1 MSHEV
6 TANNILCHV
15 TIQELLHMKI
25 TAEIL
30 ETCYIKVP
38 FLRNS
43 ARARLGK
50 CMEEDVKLSTTMIS
64 SAIRSRR
71 ASWTKVYVLQDR

>member
-15 TIQELLHMKI
+15 TIQKLHTK
-25 TAEIL
+25 TSAEIL

-38 FLRNS
+38 FLRSS
-43 ARARLGK
+43 AHARLGK